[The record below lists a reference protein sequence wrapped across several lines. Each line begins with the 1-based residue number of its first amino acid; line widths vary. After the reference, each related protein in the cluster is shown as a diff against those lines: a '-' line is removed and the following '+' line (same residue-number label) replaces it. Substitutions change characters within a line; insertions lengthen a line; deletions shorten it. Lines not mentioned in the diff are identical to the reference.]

1 MATATKMT
9 LAEFLAL
16 PEDKPAN
23 EFVCGEVI
31 QKPMPTQGHSF
42 IQMFLGVLLFQFL
55 NQTKLGRAGMEW
67 RCIFGPP
74 GHERAFVPGLIYVA
88 RERLTRDRHHRAA
101 PDLAIEILS
110 PDQSASR
117 FADKIQFY
125 LLYGVRLVWAVDP
138 EARTITVFAP
148 GREARTLATGDT
160 LDGEDVLPGF
170 TVAVDDIFA
179 QLQV

>member
-1 MATATKMT
+1 MATATGLT
-9 LAEFLAL
+9 LADFLAL

-31 QKPMPTQGHSF
+31 QKPMPTRAHSF
-42 IQMFLGVLLFQFL
+42 IQIYLGALLLQFL
-55 NQTKLGRAGMEW
+55 ARTKLGRAGTEW

-74 GHERAFVPGLIYVA
+74 GHSRALVPDITYVA
-88 RERLTRDRHHRAA
+88 REHLTTDAHHRAA
-101 PDLAIEILS
+101 PDIAIEIMS
-110 PDQSASR
+110 PDQSAVR
-117 FADKIQFY
+117 FADKVQFY
-125 LLYGVRLVWAVDP
+125 LLYGVRLVWAIDP
-138 EARTITVFAP
+138 ESQTITVFAP

>member
-55 NQTKLGRAGMEW
+55 NQTKLGRAGTEW

-74 GHERAFVPGLIYVA
+74 GHERA
-88 RERLTRDRHHRAA
+88 
-101 PDLAIEILS
+101 
-110 PDQSASR
+110 